1 MVVTNKDAPFAGG
14 PDASIPPGNPGK
26 MSRRERKAAKKELRE
41 AAKREKRENRRAAKG
56 RRAPSGR
63 SRAGEREAQDLA
75 TGADKDEVVA
85 PLMGW
90 PHVGGGMSANIPN
103 VPEYQATTAQ
113 ACGLFPFV
121 TSSKPPAVGTPI
133 GRDLLSGEVV
143 CLDPLAWLRA
153 GLITNPGC
161 FVLGQPGTGKSTLV
175 KRMVTGAVSFGTQA
189 IILGDTKPDYTNL
202 IHYLGGQV
210 VRIGRGLDRINPL
223 DAGPLGVS
231 MSHLS
236 ESEREKLRWEVRS
249 RRISLLMAL
258 CTLIREDRITNAE
271 EVVLGAAIDLLDERL
286 GATRQPTVIDVLQ
299 VIEEGPERLRSLAR
313 AGSRDRYDERVDGLV
328 FTLRLLCTGSLAG
341 VFDGPTTNPIDL
353 EAPGVSVDISRVGA
367 AGDKLL
373 TAAMLCTWSYGFGMV
388 DAAAVLSD
396 NGLIRRRSYI
406 GVMDELW
413 RALRGAPGLVEY
425 ADSLTRLNRSKGM
438 ASVMVTH
445 SLSDLEALATEED
458 RAKARGFVDRSA
470 ITVLAGLPPRELASV
485 NQITPLTGPEQGL
498 VSSWSSPDSWQP
510 GTLHPGRGKY
520 LIKTGAE
527 RLGIPVQMTLTGDE
541 YELYDTDQAI
551 RRV

>member
-1 MVVTNKDAPFAGG
+1 MVRTSNETTTDPRSGRAGR
-14 PDASIPPGNPGK
+14 K
-26 MSRRERKAAKKELRE
+26 ERRARAKADRAAARE
-41 AAKREKRENRRAAKG
+41 ARKGAAG
-56 RRAPSGR
+56 RPGGVGPGGGAES
-63 SRAGEREAQDLA
+63 SYDMDVREALP
-75 TGADKDEVVA
+75 

-90 PHVGGGMSANIPN
+90 AHRGGGASVNIPP

-121 TSSKPPAVGTPI
+121 TSSKPPAIGTPI

-153 GLITNPGC
+153 GLVTNPGC

-175 KRMVTGAVSFGTQA
+175 KRLVTGSVAFGTQA
-189 IILGDTKPDYTNL
+189 IILGDTKPDYTSL
-202 IHYLGGQV
+202 IQYLGGQV

-223 DAGPLGVS
+223 DAGPLGS
-231 MSHLS
+231 TLAHLAPAD
-236 ESEREKLRWEVRS
+236 REQLRWEVRS

-271 EVVLGAAIDLLDERL
+271 EVVLGAAVDLLDERL
-286 GATRQPTVIDVLQ
+286 GGYRQPTVVDVLQ
-299 VIEEGPERLRSLAR
+299 VIEEGPDGLRSLAR
-313 AGSRDRYDERVDGLV
+313 ADDDGRYDERVDDLV

-388 DAAAVLSD
+388 DAAAMLAEHGVM
-396 NGLIRRRSYI
+396 RPRSYI

-445 SLSDLEALATEED
+445 SLSDLEALANEED

-470 ITVLAGLPPRELASV
+470 IMILAGLPPRELARV
-485 NQITPLTGPEQGL
+485 NQITPLTEPESGL

-510 GTLHPGRGKY
+510 GTLHPGRGRY

-541 YELYDTDQAI
+541 FDLYDTDQAI
-551 RRV
+551 RRA